1 MLLPPVVTAQSGYK
15 GIYIVNA
22 QTKIPLQDVCIH
34 NEILES
40 GITTDDDG
48 FANLNKI
55 SETVKDLII
64 TSIGYQSVTI
74 KLSDLTFINPWV
86 FTTQYLYCGKCATLN
101 RYILCYINRGHP
113 SPSHSKKSMISFD
126 FPLSVASYPW

>member
-1 MLLPPVVTAQSGYK
+1 MLLPPVVTAQSGNK
-15 GIYIVNA
+15 GTYIVNA
-22 QTKIPLQDVCIH
+22 QTKIPLQDVCIR

-74 KLSDLTFINPWV
+74 KLSDLTFINP
-86 FTTQYLYCGKCATLN
+86 
-101 RYILCYINRGHP
+101 
-113 SPSHSKKSMISFD
+113 
-126 FPLSVASYPW
+126 